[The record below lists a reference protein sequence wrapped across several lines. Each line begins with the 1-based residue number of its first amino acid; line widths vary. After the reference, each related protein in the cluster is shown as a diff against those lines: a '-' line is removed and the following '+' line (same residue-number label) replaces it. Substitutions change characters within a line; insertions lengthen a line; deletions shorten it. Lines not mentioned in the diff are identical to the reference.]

1 MGIIVYN
8 GEPSTNYYLHVEH
21 PPEYTFAERNYEV
34 THVPGRN
41 GDLVFD
47 QGSYNNVD
55 TSYEVS
61 VGALDKSLPDLARGV
76 SEWLHAPT
84 GYARLEDSYTP
95 QFYRL
100 GMYTESATFTNE
112 LMHAGRATITFNC
125 KPQRFLK
132 DGENPVNLAISGSK
146 EGTITI
152 SNPTNFTAIPEI
164 IFGSNSLKDWNVY
177 VTVENSLGTV
187 RYKFTASN
195 VSRSGDICVDGD
207 LMQCYMLGGGNYN
220 SSLTLVDGVFA
231 KLPPGE
237 TTIKIANLGT
247 ANLQRAQVIPRWW
260 TL

>member
-21 PPEYTFAERNYEV
+21 PPVYTFAERNYEV

-61 VGALDKSLPDLARGV
+61 VGSLDKFLPDLARGV

-100 GMYTESATFTNE
+100 GMYTESASFTNE
-112 LMHAGRATITFNC
+112 LMHAGRSTITFNC

-132 DGENPVNLAISGSK
+132 DGEK
-146 EGTITI
+146 EIELPIAYGREASATII
-152 SNPTNFTAIPEI
+152 NPTNFTAIPEI
-164 IFGSNSLKDWNVY
+164 IFGSNAISDWNVY
-177 VTVENSLGTV
+177 ITITNALGTV
-187 RYKFTASN
+187 RYHFQGA
-195 VSRSGDICVDGD
+195 VSRSGDICIDGE

-220 SSLTLVDGVFA
+220 TRLTLTDGVFA
-231 KLPPGE
+231 KFPPGE
-237 TTIKIANLGT
+237 TTVKIAYLGD
-247 ANLQRAQVIPRWW
+247 APIQRAKVIPRWW